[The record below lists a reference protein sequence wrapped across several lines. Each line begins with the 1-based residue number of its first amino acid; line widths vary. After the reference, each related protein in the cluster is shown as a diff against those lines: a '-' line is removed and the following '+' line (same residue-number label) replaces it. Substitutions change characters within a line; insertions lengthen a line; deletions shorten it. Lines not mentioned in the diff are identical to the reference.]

1 MLETLIGF
9 GIWCMA
15 GLFFI
20 ALGVYALFSK
30 KAVGFWA
37 NAEMFQVTDAKKYNR
52 AMCKLFCIMGIIF
65 IFLGFPLLW
74 KEAALWILFSCIGVM
89 IEVIVAMII
98 YTTVIEKKYKK
109 SKPALEWR
117 KYDR

>member
-1 MLETLIGF
+1 MPETLIEF
-9 GIWCMA
+9 GIWCMV

-20 ALGVYALFSK
+20 ALGIYAQFSK

-37 NAEMFQVTDAKKYNR
+37 NAEMFQVTDVKKYNG
-52 AMCKLFCIMGIIF
+52 AMCKLFCTMGIIF
-65 IFLGFPLLW
+65 IFLGVPLLW

-98 YTTVIEKKYKK
+98 YTIVIENKYKK
-109 SKPALEWR
+109 K
-117 KYDR
+117 